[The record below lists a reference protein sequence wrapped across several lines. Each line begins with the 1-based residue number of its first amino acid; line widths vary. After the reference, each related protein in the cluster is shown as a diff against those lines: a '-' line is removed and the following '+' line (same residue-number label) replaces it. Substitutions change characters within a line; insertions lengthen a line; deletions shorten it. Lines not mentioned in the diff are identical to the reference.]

1 MQCLRLIYSEEQS
14 VSLTQIRA
22 EPILGGQRSRS
33 RALTP
38 VCSLEY
44 YLRRLTLVVRG
55 LTNHIGKMGLFPPSA
70 V

>member
-1 MQCLRLIYSEEQS
+1 MLRLIYSEES

-55 LTNHIGKMGLFPPSA
+55 LTYHIGKMGLFAPSA